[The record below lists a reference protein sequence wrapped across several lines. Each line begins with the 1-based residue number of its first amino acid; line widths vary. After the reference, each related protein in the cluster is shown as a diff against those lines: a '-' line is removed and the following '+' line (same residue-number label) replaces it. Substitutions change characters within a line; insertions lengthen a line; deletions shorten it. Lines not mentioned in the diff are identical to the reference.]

1 MFKNAYRNLI
11 KQKRTL
17 LINLSGLSIGMTVSL
32 LIMIWVIN
40 ELNYDNYHNKAA
52 QIYRVTNHIQVSP
65 GETWVWESSPLPYS
79 NVMSKQVPEINKVT
93 MMMTG
98 TWLPL
103 IFEHKGSLLKE
114 SNIAYVDSNWFS
126 MFRYK
131 LQSGSL
137 TDFAQNPY
145 GLVLTDS
152 KARKYFGNE
161 DPIGKVLKM
170 DSLYYTVNAVIAD
183 NPSNS
188 SFRFD
193 LLSNLAG
200 LMKNEARRKNDESWG
215 NFNYLSF
222 IRLNESSSI
231 KQVETKI
238 TGILRKNKE
247 DSTIKSTLVSLKD
260 MHFETGLQNYTF
272 EHTNKQ
278 MVTVFLVIA
287 ILILLT
293 ACINYVNLSTARAS
307 IRAKEISIRK
317 INGASNKTLFFQLML
332 ESALVSL
339 AALCI
344 TLLLV
349 QFSLPYFNQFTENN
363 FSLSL
368 SNWPVLALILG
379 TLTIATLLNGVYP
392 ALILTSFKPLQ
403 VLRGSSLP
411 TIRDSLFRK
420 ALVVTQ
426 FTISVTLIACT
437 IIAYLQMQHI
447 QQKDS
452 SYQKEQILKV
462 TVPWFAMKG
471 KSKEAITSFTQT
483 MQQSLMQVPG
493 VKRISQAS
501 GSIIDHQSAS
511 SGSFDW
517 DGRDKEFNPTIA
529 VLSADA
535 MFPKLF
541 NLEIKEGRW
550 LMDGNKADAHA
561 CILNETAIKE
571 LGIRKPYVG
580 QRFNWNGDTGSIVG
594 VVKDFHFRSM
604 HEKIIPL
611 MIHGRS
617 NWLNTIFMELSP
629 GSIGDQLSAIE
640 NKWKALFPK
649 FPFDYSFLDQDFD
662 KLYKTDQ
669 KITTLMLLFAII
681 TILVAALGLF
691 GLAAFTA
698 ERKIKEIGIRK
709 VLGASVSHIVQ
720 LISKEFIVLV
730 GVGIMIATPIAW
742 WVMSKWLNEYAY
754 RINIEV
760 WIFLLA
766 GLTAAAIALFT
777 ISIQAIKAAME
788 NPVKNLR
795 SE

>member
-17 LINLSGLSIGMTVSL
+17 IINLSGLSIGMAVSL

-40 ELNYDNYHNKAA
+40 ELNYDNYHKQAD
-52 QIYRVTNHIQVSP
+52 QIYRVTNHLEVSP
-65 GETWVWESSPLPYS
+65 GEIWVWESSPLPYARM
-79 NVMSKQVPEINKVT
+79 MSKQVPEINKIT
-93 MMMTG
+93 LMMTG

-103 IFEHKGSLLKE
+103 IFEHKGDLLKE

-126 MFRYK
+126 MFSYSV
-131 LQSGSL
+131 QSGSL
-137 TDFAQNPY
+137 SNFTQNPY
-145 GLVLTDS
+145 GLVLTAS
-152 KARKYFGNE
+152 KAKKYFGNE
-161 DPIGKVLKM
+161 DAVGKVLKM
-170 DSLYYTVNAVIAD
+170 DSLNYTVNAVVTD

-188 SFRFD
+188 SFKFD
-193 LLSNLAG
+193 ILTNLAG
-200 LMKNEARRKNDESWG
+200 LLKNEARRKNDETWG
-215 NFNYLSF
+215 NFNYISF
-222 IRLNESSSI
+222 VRLNENSNPS
-231 KQVETKI
+231 KVENKI
-238 TGILRKNKE
+238 TEILRKNKN
-247 DSTIKSTLVSLKD
+247 DSTIKSSLVGLKD
-260 MHFETGLQNYTF
+260 IHFETGLQNYTF
-272 EHTNKQ
+272 EHTNHQ
-278 MVTVFLVIA
+278 MVTVFLIIA

-332 ESALVSL
+332 ESGMVSF

-344 TLLLV
+344 TILLV
-349 QFSLPYFNQFTENN
+349 QLSLPYFNQFTENN
-363 FSLSL
+363 FSISL
-368 SNWPVLALILG
+368 SNWPVLLLILG
-379 TLTIATLLNGVYP
+379 TLTVATLLNGVYP

-411 TIRDSLFRK
+411 AIKDSLFRK
-420 ALVVTQ
+420 TLVVTQ
-426 FTISVTLIACT
+426 FTISVTLIVCT
-437 IIAYLQMQHI
+437 LIAYLQMKHI
-447 QQKDS
+447 QYSNS
-452 SYQKEQILKV
+452 SYQKDQILKI

-471 KSKEAITSFTQT
+471 KSKEETASFTQT

-517 DGRDKEFNPTIA
+517 NGRAKDFNPTIA
-529 VLSADA
+529 VLSADE
-535 MFPKLF
+535 MFPKMF

-550 LMDGNKADAHA
+550 LEDHNKADQRSVV
-561 CILNETAIKE
+561 LNETAVKE
-571 LGIRKPYVG
+571 LGIRKPFIG

-611 MIHGRS
+611 MIHGQS
-617 NWLNTIFMELSP
+617 NWKSTIFMELTP
-629 GSIGDQLSAIE
+629 GNMGDQLTAIE
-640 NKWKALFPK
+640 RKWKVLFPK
-649 FPFDYSFLDQDFD
+649 LPFDYSFLDQDFD

-669 KITTLMLLFAII
+669 KITSLMFLFAII

-709 VLGASVSHIVQ
+709 VLGASVTNIVQ
-720 LISKEFIVLV
+720 LISKEFILLV
-730 GVGIMIATPIAW
+730 GIGIIIATPLSW
-742 WVMSKWLNEYAY
+742 WAMSEWLNNYAY
-754 RINIEV
+754 RINIQV
-760 WIFLLA
+760 WIFLVA
-766 GLTAAAIALFT
+766 GITAAAIALIT

>member
-17 LINLSGLSIGMTVSL
+17 LINLSGLSIGMTVSF

-52 QIYRVTNHIQVSP
+52 QIYRITNHIKVSP
-65 GETWVWESSPLPYS
+65 GETWVWESSPLPYAD
-79 NVMSKQVPEINKVT
+79 MISKQVPEINQVT
-93 MMMTG
+93 KMATG
-98 TWLPL
+98 TWSPL

-152 KARKYFGNE
+152 KAKKYFGNE
-161 DPIGKVLKM
+161 DAIGKVLKM
-170 DSLYYTVNAVIAD
+170 DSLYYTVNAVVAD

-193 LLSNLAG
+193 ILSNLAG
-200 LMKNEARRKNDESWG
+200 IMKNEARRKNDESWG

-222 IRLNESSSI
+222 IRLNEHSNQE
-231 KQVETKI
+231 KVENKI
-238 TGILRKNKE
+238 TAILRKNKE
-247 DSTIKSTLVSLKD
+247 DSTIKSTLVGLKD

-287 ILILLT
+287 LLILLT

-307 IRAKEISIRK
+307 MRAKEISIRK

-332 ESALVSL
+332 ESTLVSL

-344 TLLLV
+344 TMLLV

-368 SNWPVLALILG
+368 SNWPVLTLIVG
-379 TLTIATLLNGVYP
+379 TLAIATLLNGVYP
-392 ALILTSFKPLQ
+392 ALVLTSFKPLQ

-411 TIRDSLFRK
+411 TIKDSLFRK

-447 QQKDS
+447 QQTDS
-452 SYQKEQILKV
+452 NYQKDQILKV

-483 MQQSLMQVPG
+483 MQQSFMQVPG
-493 VKRISQAS
+493 IKRISQAS

-517 DGRDKEFNPTIA
+517 DGRPKDFNPTIA

-550 LMDGNKADAHA
+550 LMDHNKADKHSYV
-561 CILNETAIKE
+561 LNETAVKE
-571 LGIRKPYVG
+571 LGMRKPYVG
-580 QRFNWNGDTGSIVG
+580 QRFQWNGDTGSVVG

-611 MIHGRS
+611 MIHGQS
-617 NWLNTIFMELSP
+617 GWLNTIFMELSP
-629 GSIGDQLSAIE
+629 GNIGDQLSAIE
-640 NKWKALFPK
+640 NKWKVLFPK

-754 RINIEV
+754 RINIQL

>member
-17 LINLSGLSIGMTVSL
+17 LINLSGLSIGMTVSF

-52 QIYRVTNHIQVSP
+52 QIYRITNHIKVSP
-65 GETWVWESSPLPYS
+65 GETWVWESSPLPYAD
-79 NVMSKQVPEINKVT
+79 MISKQVPEINQVT
-93 MMMTG
+93 KMATG
-98 TWLPL
+98 TWSPL

-152 KARKYFGNE
+152 KAKKYFGNE
-161 DPIGKVLKM
+161 DAIGKVLKM
-170 DSLYYTVNAVIAD
+170 DSLYYTVNAVVAD

-193 LLSNLAG
+193 ILSNLAG
-200 LMKNEARRKNDESWG
+200 IMKNEARRKNDESWG

-222 IRLNESSSI
+222 IRLNEHSNQE
-231 KQVETKI
+231 KVENKI

-247 DSTIKSTLVSLKD
+247 DSTIKSTLVGLKD

-287 ILILLT
+287 LLILLT

-307 IRAKEISIRK
+307 MRAKEISIRK

-344 TLLLV
+344 TMLLV

-368 SNWPVLALILG
+368 SNWPVLTLIVG
-379 TLTIATLLNGVYP
+379 TLAIATLLNGVYP
-392 ALILTSFKPLQ
+392 ALVLTSFKPLQ

-411 TIRDSLFRK
+411 TIKDSLFRK

-447 QQKDS
+447 QQTDS
-452 SYQKEQILKV
+452 NYQKDQILKV

-483 MQQSLMQVPG
+483 MQQSFMQVPG
-493 VKRISQAS
+493 IKRISQAS

-517 DGRDKEFNPTIA
+517 DGRPKDFNPTIA

-550 LMDGNKADAHA
+550 LMDHNKADKHSYV
-561 CILNETAIKE
+561 LNETAVKE
-571 LGIRKPYVG
+571 LGMRKPYVG
-580 QRFNWNGDTGSIVG
+580 QRFQWNGDTGSVVG

-611 MIHGRS
+611 MIHGQS
-617 NWLNTIFMELSP
+617 GWLNTIFMELSP
-629 GSIGDQLSAIE
+629 GNIGDQLSAIE
-640 NKWKALFPK
+640 NKWKVLFPK

-754 RINIEV
+754 RINIQL

>member
-17 LINLSGLSIGMTVSL
+17 IINLSGLSIGMTVSL

-40 ELNYDNYHNKAA
+40 ELNYDNYHNKAG
-52 QIYRVTNHIQVSP
+52 QIYRVTNHIKVSP
-65 GETWVWESSPLPYS
+65 GEVWVWESSPLLYTD
-79 NVMSKQVPEINKVT
+79 MMGKQVPEINQVT
-93 MMMTG
+93 KMMSG

-126 MFRYK
+126 MFSYK
-131 LQSGSL
+131 VQSGSL
-137 TDFAQNPY
+137 TEFAQNPY
-145 GLVLTDS
+145 GLVLTDA

-170 DSLYYTVNAVIAD
+170 DSLYYTVNAVVAD

-193 LLSNLAG
+193 LLSNLTG

-222 IRLNESSSI
+222 IRLNENSSI
-231 KQVETKI
+231 KQIESKI

-247 DSTIKSTLVSLKD
+247 DSTIKSTLVGLKD

-307 IRAKEISIRK
+307 MRAKEISIRK

-344 TLLLV
+344 TILLV
-349 QFSLPYFNQFTENN
+349 QFFLPYFNQFTENN

-379 TLTIATLLNGVYP
+379 TLAIATLLNGVYP

-411 TIRDSLFRK
+411 AIRDSIFRK

-447 QQKDS
+447 QQTDS

-471 KSKEAITSFTQT
+471 KSKEEITSFTQN

-493 VKRISQAS
+493 IKRISQAS

-517 DGRDKEFNPTIA
+517 DGRDKNFNPTIA

-550 LMDGNKADAHA
+550 LIDGNKADAHA
-561 CILNETAIKE
+561 CILNETAVKE

-617 NWLNTIFMELSP
+617 SWLNTIFMELSP
-629 GSIGDQLSAIE
+629 GSIGNQLSAIE

-649 FPFDYSFLDQDFD
+649 LPFDYSFLDQDFD

>member
-17 LINLSGLSIGMTVSL
+17 MINLSGLSIGMTVSI

-40 ELNYDNYHNKAA
+40 ELNYDNYHNKAS

-65 GETWVWESSPLPYS
+65 GEVWVWESSPLLYT
-79 NVMSKQVPEINKVT
+79 NMMSIQVPEINQVT
-93 MMMTG
+93 KMMSG

-126 MFRYK
+126 MFQYK

-170 DSLYYTVNAVIAD
+170 DSLYYTVNAVVAD

-222 IRLNESSSI
+222 IRLNENSNI
-231 KQVETKI
+231 KQVENKI

-247 DSTIKSTLVSLKD
+247 DSTIKSTLVGLKA

-307 IRAKEISIRK
+307 MRAKEISIRK

-344 TLLLV
+344 TILLV
-349 QFSLPYFNQFTENN
+349 QFFLPYFNQFTENN

-368 SNWPVLALILG
+368 SSWPVLALILG
-379 TLTIATLLNGVYP
+379 TLAIATLLNGVYP

-411 TIRDSLFRK
+411 TIKDSLFRK

-447 QQKDS
+447 QQTDS

-493 VKRISQAS
+493 IKRISQAS

-561 CILNETAIKE
+561 CILNETAVKE
-571 LGIRKPYVG
+571 LGIRKPYIG

-611 MIHGRS
+611 LIHGWS

-640 NKWKALFPK
+640 SKWKVLFPK

>member
-17 LINLSGLSIGMTVSL
+17 MINLSGLSIGMTVSL

-40 ELNYDNYHNKAA
+40 ELNYDNYHNKAG
-52 QIYRVTNHIQVSP
+52 QIYRVTNHIKVSP
-65 GETWVWESSPLPYS
+65 GEVWVWESSPLLYTD
-79 NVMSKQVPEINKVT
+79 MMGKQVPEINQVT
-93 MMMTG
+93 KMMSG

-170 DSLYYTVNAVIAD
+170 DSLYYTVNAVVAD
-183 NPSNS
+183 NPPNS

-222 IRLNESSSI
+222 IRLHENSGI
-231 KQVETKI
+231 KQVENKI

-247 DSTIKSTLVSLKD
+247 DSTIKSTLVGLKD

-287 ILILLT
+287 LLILLT

-307 IRAKEISIRK
+307 MRAKEISIRK

-332 ESALVSL
+332 ESALVSV

-344 TLLLV
+344 TMLLV
-349 QFSLPYFNQFTENN
+349 QFFLPYFNQFTENN

-368 SNWPVLALILG
+368 SNWPILALILG
-379 TLTIATLLNGVYP
+379 TLAIATLLNGVYP

-411 TIRDSLFRK
+411 AIRDSLFRK

-447 QQKDS
+447 QQTDS

-483 MQQSLMQVPG
+483 MQHSLMQVPG
-493 VKRISQAS
+493 IKRISQAS

-517 DGRDKEFNPTIA
+517 DGRDKNFNPTIA
-529 VLSADA
+529 VLSADD

-550 LMDGNKADAHA
+550 LMDGNKTDAHA
-561 CILNETAIKE
+561 CILNETAVKE

-580 QRFNWNGDTGSIVG
+580 QRFNWNGDTGFIVG